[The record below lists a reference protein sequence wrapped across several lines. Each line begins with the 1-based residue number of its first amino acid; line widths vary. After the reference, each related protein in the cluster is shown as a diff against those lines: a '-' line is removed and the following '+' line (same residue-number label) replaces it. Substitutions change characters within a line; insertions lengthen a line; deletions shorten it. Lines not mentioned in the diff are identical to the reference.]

1 MRGATRSDD
10 CVQNIET
17 AQGAYTCD
25 IRHDISRQSL
35 MNVVPGYVVDAELFR
50 DHPDTGPF

>member
-1 MRGATRSDD
+1 MRDK
-10 CVQNIET
+10 
-17 AQGAYTCD
+17 GAYTCD

-50 DHPDTGPF
+50 DYPDTGPF